1 MVSRKGGMS
10 ESWTRWIAFTVAPDN
25 VEPHPLQFRRV
36 RLAMLYPNP
45 ASNKTKI
52 DTQKLKKLVI
62 REIMT
67 VDGVS
72 GTFQCEI

>member
-1 MVSRKGGMS
+1 MS

-36 RLAMLYPNP
+36 RLAMDPNP

-52 DTQKLKKLVI
+52 DTQKLKKTVLW
-62 REIMT
+62 ETMN
-67 VDGVS
+67 VDGES
-72 GTFQCEI
+72 GTFQCVI